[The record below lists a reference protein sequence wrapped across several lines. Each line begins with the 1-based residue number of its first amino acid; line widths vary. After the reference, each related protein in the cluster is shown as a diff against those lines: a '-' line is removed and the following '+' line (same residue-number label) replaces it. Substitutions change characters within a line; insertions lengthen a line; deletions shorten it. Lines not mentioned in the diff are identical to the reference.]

1 MDAQH
6 QENFG
11 LSDRDMRTLRG
22 ILEKYPSV
30 QSVFIFGSRA
40 KGSSYKGSD
49 IDLAI
54 MNEGVS
60 DTIIA
65 EMKAD
70 FQESTLPYFVDVIN
84 YPALGH
90 PELKSHI
97 DRVGKLFYQK
107 KTGFPPSRE

>member
-1 MDAQH
+1 MDPQH
-6 QENFG
+6 QENLG

-22 ILEKYPSV
+22 ILERYPAV

-65 EMKAD
+65 QMKAD
-70 FQESTLPYFVDVIN
+70 FRESTLPYFVDVIN
-84 YPALGH
+84 YPALRH

-97 DRVGKLFYQK
+97 DRVGRPFYQK
-107 KTGFPPSRE
+107 TCL

>member
-1 MDAQH
+1 MATSDQDK
-6 QENFG
+6 FG
-11 LSDRDMRTLRG
+11 LTERDMKTLRD
-22 ILEKYPSV
+22 ILDKYPGV

-60 DTIIA
+60 ETVIA
-65 EMKAD
+65 QMKAD
-70 FQESTLPYFVDVIN
+70 FQESALPYFVDVID
-84 YPALGH
+84 YPSLRH
-90 PELKSHI
+90 PELKGHI
-97 DRVGKLFYQK
+97 DRVGKPFYQK

>member
-11 LSDRDMRTLRG
+11 LSDRDKRTLRG
-22 ILEKYPSV
+22 ILEKYPAV

-40 KGSSYKGSD
+40 KGSSCKGSD

-54 MNEGVS
+54 MNEGVT

-65 EMKAD
+65 QMKAD
-70 FQESTLPYFVDVIN
+70 FQDSSLPYFVDVIN
-84 YPALGH
+84 YPALQH

-97 DRVGKLFYQK
+97 DRVGRPFYR
-107 KTGFPPSRE
+107 KTGFPPARE